1 MQADILKKKVP
12 KELSSCYKEGE
23 NTMTNYIQ
31 KGDIV
36 DYTNNSSAV
45 IAYGDVIVGKD
56 KVFVAAEEIA
66 VGATGGVHTGGV
78 FEFNTEDE
86 TAIAYGQKLYF
97 NATSKV
103 ATATSSDNVA
113 IGYAVQAI
121 AASEGSKKVLVK
133 LA

>member
-1 MQADILKKKVP
+1 
-12 KELSSCYKEGE
+12 
-23 NTMTNYIQ
+23 MTNYIQ

-36 DYTNNSSAV
+36 DYTNNGSAV
-45 IAYGDVIVGKD
+45 IAYGDVIVGED
-56 KVFVAAEEIA
+56 RVFVAAEEIA
-66 VGATGGVHTGGV
+66 VGATGGVHAEGV
-78 FEFNTEDE
+78 FEFVTSDT

>member
-1 MQADILKKKVP
+1 MQAGILKKKVLE
-12 KELSSCYKEGE
+12 ELSSCYKEGE

-36 DYTNNSSAV
+36 DYTNNGSAV
-45 IAYGDVIVGKD
+45 IAYGDVIVGED
-56 KVFVAAEEIA
+56 RVFVAAEEIA
-66 VGATGGVHTGGV
+66 VGATGGVHAEGV
-78 FEFNTEDE
+78 FEFKTSDE

-97 NATSKV
+97 DATNKV
-103 ATATSSDNVA
+103 ATATSTNNVA

-121 AASEGSKKVLVK
+121 AASAGSKNVLVK

>member
-1 MQADILKKKVP
+1 
-12 KELSSCYKEGE
+12 
-23 NTMTNYIQ
+23 MTNYIQ

-36 DYTNNSSAV
+36 DYTNSGAST
-45 IAYGDVIVGKD
+45 IAYGDVVVGKD
-56 KVFVAAEEIA
+56 RVFVAAEEIT

-78 FEFNTEDE
+78 FEFTTSDT
-86 TAIAYGQKLYF
+86 TAIEYGQKLYF

>member
-1 MQADILKKKVP
+1 MQAGILKKKVL

-36 DYTNNSSAV
+36 DYTNNGSAV
-45 IAYGDVIVGKD
+45 IAYGDVIVGED
-56 KVFVAAEEIA
+56 RVFVAAEEIA
-66 VGATGGVHTGGV
+66 VGATGGVHAEGV
-78 FEFNTEDE
+78 FEFKTSDE

-97 NATSKV
+97 DATNKV
-103 ATATSSDNVA
+103 ATATSTNNVA

-121 AASEGSKKVLVK
+121 AASAGSKNVLVK